1 MNTVKELQKKKAELD
16 AQIALL
22 EAQTAHD
29 REDEIAK
36 GIAEIHAVMNQYRL
50 NAGNIFKAKSMAP
63 GSATTGHKDD
73 R

>member
-1 MNTVKELQKKKAELD
+1 MTKVEELQKQQAELD

-22 EAQTAHD
+22 EAQAARA

-36 GIAEIHAVMNQYRL
+36 GMSEIQAVMYRYHL
-50 NAGNIFKAKSMAP
+50 SPGNIFKAKRNTL
-63 GSATTGHKDD
+63 GSATTGHRDN